1 MPPAGVSFEH
11 DDRLRSRS
19 DIRSEPDAADGLH
32 HRPTR
37 TVAVDLDRLAVD
49 TTETDAGVALD
60 TAELEQAPPAR
71 RRERPRPADPR
82 FPQKVPARSRTTS
95 PQPSPN
101 PIAAEVAER
110 YAKALTLGAAGP
122 TLPEPPAP
130 RRSQAAMRDRALDPP
145 GRSSSRRRART
156 ASPAGERPGRPAA
169 SAPAPAAR
177 PARPRSAKPTDA
189 EHVSR
194 PARPR
199 SAKPADAEHGTALAL
214 RIPASDDLVPAAGR
228 RTVTIRGRGAERAY
242 GWTYESSRRPSV
254 PAHERPGFK
263 PDRAALWAVFLG
275 LLLVLVAATSAHA
288 AVLAH
293 AVH

>member
-11 DDRLRSRS
+11 EDRLRSRS

-49 TTETDAGVALD
+49 ASETDAGVALD

-82 FPQKVPARSRTTS
+82 FAQRVPARSRTTS

-145 GRSSSRRRART
+145 GRSSSRRRARS
-156 ASPAGERPGRPAA
+156 ASPAGERPARPA
-169 SAPAPAAR
+169 APAPARVA
-177 PARPRSAKPTDA
+177 
-189 EHVSR
+189 R

-199 SAKPADAEHGTALAL
+199 SAKPADAEHATALAL
-214 RIPASDDLVPAAGR
+214 RIPASDDPVPTGGR
-228 RTVTIRGRGAERAY
+228 RTVTIRGRGAERDY
-242 GWTYESSRRPSV
+242 GWSYESSRRPGV

-293 AVH
+293 AVP